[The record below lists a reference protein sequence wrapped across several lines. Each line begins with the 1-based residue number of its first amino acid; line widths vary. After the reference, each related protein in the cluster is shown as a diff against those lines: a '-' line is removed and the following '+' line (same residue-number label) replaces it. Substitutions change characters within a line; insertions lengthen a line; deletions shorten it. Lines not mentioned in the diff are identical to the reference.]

1 MKCSLLSFLCV
12 LAFLSS
18 TTLWANSED
27 KNTVEEVARAQF
39 TTAIED
45 REPVDQLTQVGDEL
59 ERVYFYTEIHNRA
72 DTSITH
78 RWSHD
83 GKLASDVK
91 LDIGAD
97 RWRTWSSKGMD
108 PSRAGEWTVD
118 VLDED
123 GRVLGSWQFEYQP
136 E

>member
-1 MKCSLLSFLCV
+1 MKTLLLSFACV
-12 LAFLSS
+12 LIYLSS
-18 TTLWANSED
+18 HSLWANPD
-27 KNTVEEVARAQF
+27 GEEAAGTIERAQF
-39 TTAIED
+39 TTAIEN

-83 GKLASDVK
+83 GKLASDVT